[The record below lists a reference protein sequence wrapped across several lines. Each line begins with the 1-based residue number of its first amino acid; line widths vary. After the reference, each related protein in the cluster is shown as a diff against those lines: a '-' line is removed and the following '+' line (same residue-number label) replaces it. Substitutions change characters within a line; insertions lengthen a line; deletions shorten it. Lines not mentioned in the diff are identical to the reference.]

1 MQRSQAERLDTKI
14 TVREILRVLSSQR
27 NLLVFNLIAHKEIV
41 AGEVFRRELNMSK
54 SNLSKSLSQLLK
66 VDLVRKKSGGYYLTS
81 FGKIIHYLETETE
94 KMVSLHQRFRVVDSI
109 NDFSNDHRNE
119 IISRIISDPR
129 AKEILLKDSI
139 AQSSRIH
146 AGFNNKGVING
157 DHDPSCRNIVIID
170 DEPDLIFTFQS
181 ILQREGHNVHGFTD
195 PYKALDSALDLY
207 ASKIKIDLLIVDIR
221 MPGLNGLQV
230 YKSFKALD
238 ENIRT
243 LFVSALSDADELLKI
258 YPGEDNVELLKKP
271 IDGDHFIKEVRR
283 LLAFKPP

>member
-1 MQRSQAERLDTKI
+1 MQRSQAEKLDPKI
-14 TVREILRVLSSQR
+14 TVLEILRVLSSQR
-27 NLLVFNLIAHKEIV
+27 NFLIFNLIAEKRVV
-41 AGEVFRRELNMSK
+41 AGEVLRRKLNMNK
-54 SNLSKSLSQLLK
+54 SNLSKSLSELLK
-66 VDLVRKKSGGYYLTS
+66 ADLVRKIPGGYCLTS

-119 IISRIISDPR
+119 IISRIISDPS

-139 AQSSRIH
+139 ALSSHIH
-146 AGFNNKGVING
+146 TGFNNKGVING

-207 ASKIKIDLLIVDIR
+207 ASKIK
-221 MPGLNGLQV
+221 
-230 YKSFKALD
+230 
-238 ENIRT
+238 
-243 LFVSALSDADELLKI
+243 
-258 YPGEDNVELLKKP
+258 
-271 IDGDHFIKEVRR
+271 
-283 LLAFKPP
+283 

>member
-1 MQRSQAERLDTKI
+1 MQRSQAEKLDPKT
-14 TVREILRVLSSQR
+14 TLLEVLRVLSSQR
-27 NLLVFNLIAHKEIV
+27 NLLVFNLIADKESV
-41 AGEVFRRELNMSK
+41 SGEAFRRKLNVSK

-66 VDLVRKKSGGYYLTS
+66 VDLVRKKSGGYCLTS

-109 NDFSNDHRNE
+109 SDFSNDHRNE
-119 IISRIISDPR
+119 IISSIISDPR

-139 AQSSRIH
+139 ALISHIH
-146 AGFNNKGVING
+146 TGFNNKGVING

-230 YKSFKALD
+230 YKSFKAID

-271 IDGDHFIKEVRR
+271 IDVDYLIKEVRR
-283 LLAFKPP
+283 LLELNPP